1 MFSNFSSELYN
12 VDDVDDADD
21 VVLVEVVAVAVSPF
35 TPVDASNVTKCF
47 EERGENNEDVRE
59 GDLDDVDVDDDEI
72 NARIDDGV
80 IMLNASAAGIVS
92 VTIAHIH
99 THTHILRLVLIL
111 KDVMMDTV
119 N

>member
-1 MFSNFSSELYN
+1 LFSNFSSELY
-12 VDDVDDADD
+12 DVDD

-35 TPVDASNVTKCF
+35 TPVDASDVTKCF

-59 GDLDDVDVDDDEI
+59 GDLDDVDDDEI

-92 VTIAHIH
+92 VTITHTH
-99 THTHILRLVLIL
+99 THTHILRLILIL
-111 KDVMMDTV
+111 KDAMMDTV